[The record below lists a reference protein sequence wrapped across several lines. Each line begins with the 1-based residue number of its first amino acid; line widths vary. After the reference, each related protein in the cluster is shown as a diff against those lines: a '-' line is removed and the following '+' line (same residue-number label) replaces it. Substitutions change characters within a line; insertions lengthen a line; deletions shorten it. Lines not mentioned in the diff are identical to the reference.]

1 MRFIALVL
9 AMLGLSSACN
19 SALQEEFNPDELA
32 CPPEECA
39 VEEVDDPFPA
49 ALKAKNWVYLIG
61 GYKNEKLDELTRAKV
76 QLVVID
82 PARDTK
88 NDLFDASEVAKLK
101 ASGKKVLA
109 YITIGAVEKY
119 RTHYKTVK
127 SEAPDLLLH
136 AWPDF
141 PDELFVKYWEERWWD
156 LGIQPRLKQLLDRG
170 YDGVYMD
177 TPLAYEE
184 LDLSKTPGETR
195 ESLAQKMVALIVRIS
210 RYAKGQNPDFLVFPQ
225 NSPELREVSGYT
237 EAIDGIGME
246 SLFYRPN
253 HICDYS
259 FCKENLTHARAL
271 KKAGKLVLVVDYP
284 NKSSWVSDDCRR
296 MRKEG
301 FTPYVTRR
309 SLNKITP
316 RCP

>member
-1 MRFIALVL
+1 MRLVALALSLV
-9 AMLGLSSACN
+9 GLLTACN
-19 SALQEEFNPDELA
+19 SAVVEEFDPDELA

-39 VEEVDDPFPA
+39 VEEVDDGA
-49 ALKAKNWVYLIG
+49 SAIKAKNWVYLIG
-61 GYKNEKLDELTRAKV
+61 GYKNEKLDELTKAKV

-88 NDLFDASEVAKLK
+88 NDLWSSAEIAKLK

-119 RTHYKTVK
+119 RTHYTMVK
-127 SEAPDLLLH
+127 SDAPDLLLH

-141 PDELFVKYWEERWWD
+141 PDELFVKYWDERWWD
-156 LGIQPRLKQLLDRG
+156 IGVQPRLKQLIGLG

-184 LDLSKTPGETR
+184 LNLSKAPGETR
-195 ESLAQKMVALIVRIS
+195 ESLAEKMVKLIVRIS
-210 RYAKGQNPDFLVFPQ
+210 QYSKGQNADFLVFPQ
-225 NSPELREVSGYT
+225 NSPELREISGYT

-259 FCKENLTHARAL
+259 FCKENLNHAKAL
-271 KKAGKLVLVVDYP
+271 RKAGKLVLVVDYP
-284 NKSSWVSDDCRR
+284 NKSSWISDACRK